1 MELDFLADRSS
12 RLVRLAD
19 EKPPE
24 VIISP
29 DHEPVLFGPES
40 EQVKQLSYVVINV
53 ASQMR
58 NEFDE
63 QEQSDLTSSIRAA
76 GLQNPLIVFEM
87 SPELT
92 EWYVDLCN
100 ETWSGEV
107 DVSKYTQSPD
117 GTYFVLVAGERR
129 YRSLGSIIEEDEHD
143 PANVYVT
150 CQVRRCESPL
160 DMMQSQAAENI
171 YSSPRPYQHATI
183 IHELYKLGLAGG
195 LYETED
201 EFIRG
206 YSPSGRES
214 TKKALAFYTLPEY
227 VRDTVAKNELG
238 YGQAVLLVDFH
249 QAYQSKLDEQDIP
262 ADTRDSLMKNM
273 MVSRVA
279 QVAAEGWTMAQLE
292 SAIPGWISDLDFDQ
306 PGFFEQFLEDQAADF
321 VRVQEKKI
329 LALQRDILNGANRA
343 LRQHSK
349 ALHILNTANSNQLRG
364 VQPHMRRQLETVAEL
379 YDSLARTHYG
389 KPIGSLVMERHAE
402 VDTLLSR
409 AEVGLDQDLD
419 AHNF

>member
-1 MELDFLADRSS
+1 MGLDFLVEGSAASRRSVNERHLEALDS
-12 RLVRLAD
+12 LNT
-19 EKPPE
+19 E
-24 VIISP
+24 S
-29 DHEPVLFGPES
+29 VLFGPES
-40 EQVKQLSYVVINV
+40 EHIKPVRYTHINV
-53 ASQMR
+53 APQMR

-63 QEQSDLTSSIRAA
+63 QEQSDLTSSIRAT

-87 SPELT
+87 SSKLT

-100 ETWSGEV
+100 ETWSGAA
-107 DVSKYTQSPD
+107 DTSDYAQTPD
-117 GTYFVLVAGERR
+117 GTYLVLIAGERR
-129 YRSLGSIIEEDEHD
+129 YRSIGSIIAEEEFD
-143 PANVYVT
+143 PADVSVT

-183 IHELYKLGLAGG
+183 IHELYQLGLAAG

-201 EFIRG
+201 EFIREH
-206 YSPSGRES
+206 SPAGRES
-214 TKKALAFYTLPEY
+214 TKKALAFYTLPDY

-249 QAYQSKLDEQDIP
+249 QAYQAKLDTQDIP
-262 ADTRDSLMKNM
+262 ADTRNSLMENM

-279 QVAAEGWTMAQLE
+279 RVAAEGWTMAQLE
-292 SAIPGWISDLDFDQ
+292 AAIPGWISDFDFDQ
-306 PGFFEQFLEDQAADF
+306 PGFFEQFFEDQAADF
-321 VRVQEKKI
+321 VRIQEKKI
-329 LALQRDILNGANRA
+329 LALQREVLNGANRA

-349 ALHILNTANSNQLRG
+349 ALHILNTVNGEQLRG

-402 VDTLLSR
+402 AETLL
-409 AEVGLDQDLD
+409 AYEVDNGPEG
-419 AHNF
+419 HTV